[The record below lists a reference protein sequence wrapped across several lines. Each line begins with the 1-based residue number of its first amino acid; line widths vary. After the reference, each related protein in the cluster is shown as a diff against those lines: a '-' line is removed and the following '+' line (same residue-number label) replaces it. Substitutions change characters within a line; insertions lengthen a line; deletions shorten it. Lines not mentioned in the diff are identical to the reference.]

1 MQNNCE
7 VIASN
12 HFVRWLLLMCCCRV
26 HKESQQSTSSI
37 TPGVDELLLGRGQG
51 KKKKSGFKTRKKKKV
66 RKRDR
71 KEENFYF
78 VKITNKTPATK
89 QTAAAA

>member
-37 TPGVDELLLGRGQG
+37 TPGVDELFVGQG
-51 KKKKSGFKTRKKKKV
+51 KKKKLGFKTRKKKKV
-66 RKRDR
+66 RKCDQ

-78 VKITNKTPATK
+78 VKIINKTPATK

>member
-51 KKKKSGFKTRKKKKV
+51 KKKKSGFKTRKKKKFGNATE
-66 RKRDR
+66 KRR
-71 KEENFYF
+71 IF
-78 VKITNKTPATK
+78 TL
-89 QTAAAA
+89 